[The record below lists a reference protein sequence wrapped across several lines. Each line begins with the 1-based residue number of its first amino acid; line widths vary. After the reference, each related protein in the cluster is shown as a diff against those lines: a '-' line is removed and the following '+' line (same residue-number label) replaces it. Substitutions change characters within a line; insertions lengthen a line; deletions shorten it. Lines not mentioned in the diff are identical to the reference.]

1 MPVTINGRQ
10 YCEYCKAVCL
20 TCPGNRGH
28 ESICRMNPKNVK
40 AKLPVKKK
48 SKSGKLEIA
57 PEWEGKDLSR
67 LDLNKPNKPIYFDS
81 HGNPFN

>member
-1 MPVTINGRQ
+1 
-10 YCEYCKAVCL
+10 
-20 TCPGNRGH
+20 
-28 ESICRMNPKNVK
+28 MNPKNVK